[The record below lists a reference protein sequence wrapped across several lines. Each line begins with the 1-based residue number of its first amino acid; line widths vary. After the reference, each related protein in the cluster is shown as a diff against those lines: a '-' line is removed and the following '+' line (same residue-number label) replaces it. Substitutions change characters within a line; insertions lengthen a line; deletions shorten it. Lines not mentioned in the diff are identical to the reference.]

1 MDAKAHLG
9 VRNSL
14 ESRLITAP
22 CQLARGSSRPL
33 PKLRSAH
40 NGPGAWPRKL
50 DAVNR
55 EWAQASVTTAV
66 PLVVTISIA
75 PLPVEIVS

>member
-9 VRNSL
+9 VRNSPK
-14 ESRLITAP
+14 SRLITVP
-22 CQLARGSSRPL
+22 CQLARGYSASCAPL
-33 PKLRSAH
+33 PTAH
-40 NGPGAWPRKL
+40 AAWPRKL

>member
-33 PKLRSAH
+33 PKLRSAS
-40 NGPGAWPRKL
+40 NGPGAWRKL